1 MNISYNF
8 GKIQITC
15 FVTQRVVSTSGLCM
29 HAQSLQ
35 SCLTFCDP
43 MTVAH
48 QDSLSLGFYSQ
59 EYWSGCHV
67 LLQCLAHH
75 NFNCKPQE
83 M

>member
-1 MNISYNF
+1 
-8 GKIQITC
+8 
-15 FVTQRVVSTSGLCM
+15 M

-59 EYWSGCHV
+59 EYWSGCHF
-67 LLQCLAHH
+67 LLQGIFSDPGTEPASPKSPALAGV
-75 NFNCKPQE
+75 FFTTESPGKP
-83 M
+83 